1 MLRHTIHGKNYK
13 KNLLTIWI
21 SNRCGACMS
30 RNVKRKTWCML
41 SKQNT
46 EKCFV
51 TIPSSNIKRINVP
64 CVNATTGIRKQVL
77 STTVCKSIMMIIN
90 QWKFRR
96 GKRKKGRCQVL
107 RVTYKYYV
115 WPTSTTC
122 DLQVLRVTYK
132 YYVWPTSSTHFPML
146 FGQQSILLKKPILNY
161 WLIRR
166 YKCCLPSLG
175 RDTREKGLLWNSH
188 LFNEEYYVSMLLS
201 HLYAHCPEYH
211 VWRNLITSIYSPT
224 IHIWNMI
231 QFIQP

>member
-1 MLRHTIHGKNYK
+1 
-13 KNLLTIWI
+13 
-21 SNRCGACMS
+21 
-30 RNVKRKTWCML
+30 
-41 SKQNT
+41 
-46 EKCFV
+46 
-51 TIPSSNIKRINVP
+51 
-64 CVNATTGIRKQVL
+64 VNATTGIRKQVL